1 HTTLFDH
8 LAFGS
13 PDSSQVLAV
22 TDALGHMTS
31 YRYDVTGG
39 LMQVSGP
46 NTGLQRTW
54 TINLKGLPDSDTQPE
69 SGTTTSTYD
78 AVGNLSSVTDA
89 NNQTANFTY
98 DANNRLTFRDAPD
111 TVDDL
116 TIVYDAAGRVAMLK
130 AGNPSAPAATTTFA
144 YDVPNRN
151 LTRTDSPTAATF
163 VSISPT
169 DANDNLD
176 TITYPSGRL
185 VTYHH
190 DAENKLTSFDHRP
203 PGAGSSTPF
212 AQAFSYG
219 DDGRLSTYVTGAVT
233 HRFSY
238 EAGRPKR

>member
-1 HTTLFDH
+1 PT
-8 LAFGS
+8 
-13 PDSSQVLAV
+13 
-22 TDALGHMTS
+22 
-31 YRYDVTGG
+31 
-39 LMQVSGP
+39 
-46 NTGLQRTW
+46 N
-54 TINLKGLPDSDTQPE
+54 
-69 SGTTTSTYD
+69 TTSN
-78 AVGNLSSVTDA
+78 V
-89 NNQTANFTY
+89 TY
-98 DANNRLTFRDAPD
+98 DANKRLTFRDAPD

-144 YDVPNRN
+144 YDVPNRTV
-151 LTRTDSPTAATF
+151 TRTDSTSAGTF
-163 VSISPT
+163 VSIYTT

-212 AQAFSYG
+212 AQAFTYG

-238 EAGRPKR
+238 EAGRPKRLWTTGGTDALDLTYGYDNVGNVSSITDPRPNATQTFVPA